1 MPKISVII
9 PAYNAELTIRETIES
24 VQKQTLSDWEL
35 IVVNDGS
42 SDRTLEVVKSINDE
56 RLKIFD
62 YQQAG
67 VSIARNRGMSQATG
81 EYIAFLDADDLWTV
95 DKLELQL
102 EALRK
107 NPEAGVAYSWTSLI
121 DEQGKLLYPGNRIF
135 YEGDVYGELLLTN
148 FLISASNPLISK
160 QAIAS
165 IDGFDS
171 NIRLGEDWEFYL
183 RLAAKWQFIV
193 VPRFQLFYR
202 QYSNSTSYSKVEE
215 MNNMGIIMLETAFA
229 IAPPKFKN
237 LRNKSLSLFHIY
249 CAEKSLKYIN
259 QGNYIH
265 QAGEY
270 IWEAIVL
277 HPPILV
283 GKDTLRLTMKYL
295 LKRFLPTNIS
305 DALLQFIKVI
315 KNNSSRPQKI
325 TN

>member
-1 MPKISVII
+1 
-9 PAYNAELTIRETIES
+9 
-24 VQKQTLSDWEL
+24 
-35 IVVNDGS
+35 
-42 SDRTLEVVKSINDE
+42 
-56 RLKIFD
+56 
-62 YQQAG
+62 
-67 VSIARNRGMSQATG
+67 
-81 EYIAFLDADDLWTV
+81 
-95 DKLELQL
+95 
-102 EALRK
+102 
-107 NPEAGVAYSWTSLI
+107 
-121 DEQGKLLYPGNRIF
+121 
-135 YEGDVYGELLLTN
+135 
-148 FLISASNPLISK
+148 
-160 QAIAS
+160 
-165 IDGFDS
+165 
-171 NIRLGEDWEFYL
+171 L